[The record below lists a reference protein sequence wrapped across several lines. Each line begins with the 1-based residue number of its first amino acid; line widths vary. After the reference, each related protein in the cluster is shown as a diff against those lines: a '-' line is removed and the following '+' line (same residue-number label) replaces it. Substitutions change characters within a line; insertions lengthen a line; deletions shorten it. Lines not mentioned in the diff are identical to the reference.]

1 VRAVLD
7 TNVLV
12 SGIFFGGVPGA
23 VLDAWTDHR
32 FELLLTPSI
41 FDEYLR
47 TCARLSESHP
57 GLEYDSILATIAGHG
72 TLVPATPP
80 SEQITPDADNDKFV
94 LCAYATRA
102 VVISG
107 DRHLLATSGWNGV
120 RVIKP
125 RDFLAELDGLG
136 SHGQEPA

>member
-1 VRAVLD
+1 MRAVLD

-12 SGIFFGGVPGA
+12 SGIFFGGPPGA
-23 VLDAWTDHR
+23 VLDAWADRR

-47 TCARLSESHP
+47 TCARLSDSYP
-57 GLEYDSILATIAGHG
+57 GLEYDPILATIAGHG
-72 TLVPATPP
+72 SLIPDTPSP
-80 SEQITPDADNDKFV
+80 EQITPDVDDDKFI
-94 LCAYATRA
+94 LCAYATKG
-102 VVISG
+102 VLVSG

-125 RDFLAELDGLG
+125 RHFLAELDDLG
-136 SHGQEPA
+136 SHGHGPA